1 MLNKNYKYQL
11 GPTILLLFSSTIML
25 FPFAWMV
32 LSSFK
37 TLAEVNAYPP
47 RWIPSIWVPEN
58 YITVLKRVPFG
69 RYYLNSII
77 TACSATI
84 LTVVIA
90 LFAAYALSKLRFP
103 GKKAM
108 NVLFRACMFVP
119 GIVLMIPQFFMFHC
133 FGLGDTYAGIVL
145 PQIISGFTI
154 LMLKVL
160 IDDIPRDLMES
171 AMIDGCGFYLSFI
184 HVIVPNS
191 KTAILTA
198 ALYVFVGQWGSY
210 LWPLMI
216 TTKTEM
222 RTLMIGLK
230 YLMSDNGAGLEYQI
244 MMAAATMAVIPV
256 FSLYLCFE
264 KQLVRSVV
272 MSGIK

>member
-1 MLNKNYKYQL
+1 MHDKKHKYQL
-11 GPTILLLFSSTIML
+11 IPTVILIFSSMIML
-25 FPFAWMV
+25 FPFVWMV

-37 TLAEVNAYPP
+37 STADVNAYPP
-47 RWIPSIWVPEN
+47 RWIPTTWMPEN
-58 YITVLKRVPFG
+58 YQTVLKRVPFG
-69 RYYLNSII
+69 RYYLNGII
-77 TACSATI
+77 TAGGATI
-84 LTVVIA
+84 LTVTIA

-108 NVLFRACMFVP
+108 SVLFRACMFVP
-119 GIVLMIPQFFMFHC
+119 GIVLMIPQFFMFNK
-133 FGLGDTYAGIVL
+133 FRLSDTYAGIIL
-145 PQIISGFTI
+145 PQIVSGFTV

-171 AMIDGCGFYLSFI
+171 AMIDGCGFYRSFAN
-184 HVIVPNS
+184 VIVPNA

-198 ALYVFVGQWGSY
+198 TLYSFVGQWGSY

-244 MMAAATMAVIPV
+244 MMAAATMAVVPV
-256 FSLYLCFE
+256 FILYLCFE
-264 KQLVRSVV
+264 KQLVKSVV
-272 MSGIK
+272 MTGIK